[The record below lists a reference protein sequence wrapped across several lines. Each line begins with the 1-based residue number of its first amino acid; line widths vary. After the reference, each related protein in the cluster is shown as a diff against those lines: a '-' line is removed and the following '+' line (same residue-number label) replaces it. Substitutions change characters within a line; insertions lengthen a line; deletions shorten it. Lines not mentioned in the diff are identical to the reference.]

1 MKSQRLKAAVIGV
14 GSMGR
19 HHARN
24 YSQMRGL
31 ELVGVS
37 DTDETTGQK
46 AAREFKTRFYK
57 NYLEMLEDENP
68 QLVSLATPTRFHHP
82 IALDVIRRKIHLL
95 IEKPI
100 TFNIDEAEEVI
111 NEAKKHKIKLTV
123 GHVERFNP
131 AVIALKKLI
140 RQGRIGTRSFQRH
153 EVI

>member
-46 AAREFKTRFYK
+46 AAREFKTRFYT
-57 NYLEMLEDENP
+57 NYLEML
-68 QLVSLATPTRFHHP
+68 
-82 IALDVIRRKIHLL
+82 
-95 IEKPI
+95 
-100 TFNIDEAEEVI
+100 
-111 NEAKKHKIKLTV
+111 
-123 GHVERFNP
+123 
-131 AVIALKKLI
+131 
-140 RQGRIGTRSFQRH
+140 
-153 EVI
+153 